1 MKGEFEKLKQER
13 SKRDHIEHMEI
24 EKYSS
29 IINNL
34 EEEITNLKNVLGA
47 NENVKQ

>member
-1 MKGEFEKLKQER
+1 
-13 SKRDHIEHMEI
+13 MEI

-34 EEEITNLKNVLGA
+34 EEEITSLKNALSS
-47 NENVKQ
+47 NENVKQELEDLLQSS